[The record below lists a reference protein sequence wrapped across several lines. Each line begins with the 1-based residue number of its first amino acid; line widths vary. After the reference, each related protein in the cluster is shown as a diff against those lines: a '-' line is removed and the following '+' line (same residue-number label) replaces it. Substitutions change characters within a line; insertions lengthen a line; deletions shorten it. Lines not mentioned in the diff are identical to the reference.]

1 MLERKEKRMFVIFP
15 VNVNSVQTDETY
27 INVVA
32 YFRSRKSTTLSDITF
47 TITTHS
53 PPSKRDSPK
62 NGMPAGALKQGFR
75 GGYCGGI

>member
-1 MLERKEKRMFVIFP
+1 MLDKALYRNFVVMMNI
-15 VNVNSVQTDETY
+15 VNNVKVGEIY
-27 INVVA
+27 INAVA
-32 YFRSRKSTTLSDITF
+32 YFRFWKSTTLSDITF
-47 TITTHS
+47 TIITHS